1 MQEIKIPENYQSDKN
16 LYKTQMLI
24 KEIKDFFQINLS
36 NNLNLKRV
44 TAPLFVENSTGLN
57 DNLSG
62 VEEPVK
68 FTLPEANNEKME
80 IVHSLAKWK
89 RYALKEYN
97 FAMYE
102 GLYTDMNA
110 IRRCEVPDNTHSFYV
125 DQWDWEK
132 VIEHSDRNVDYLKAT
147 VLTIFNTLR
156 ALDEYLCH
164 LIPKRVKLLPNNIKF
179 MTSQE
184 LIDEF
189 PECKDSK
196 EREKAACKKY
206 KAIFLMQIGKV
217 LSNGEVHDLRSP
229 DYDDWNLNGDIL
241 VYNPVLDD
249 QLELSSMGIRVD
261 AKTLKE
267 QLKISDCEERLN
279 YKYHKLLVNNEL
291 PQTIGGGI
299 GQSRLCMFFLQK
311 AHIGEVQVSYWP
323 DEMREEL
330 KKNSVI
336 LL

>member
-1 MQEIKIPENYQSDKN
+1 MTEIYTPKGYKSDDN
-16 LYKTQMLI
+16 LYRTQLLI

-44 TAPLFVENSTGLN
+44 SAPLFVDVKTGLN

-68 FTLPEANNEKME
+68 FTLPEANNQNME

-89 RYALKEYN
+89 RFALKKYK
-97 FAMYE
+97 FKMHE

-125 DQWDWEK
+125 DQWDWELI
-132 VIEHSDRNVDYLKAT
+132 IEDKDRSRKYLEAT
-147 VLTIFNTLR
+147 VQVIFNTLR
-156 ALDEYLCH
+156 ALDEYLCN
-164 LIPKRVKLLPNNIKF
+164 LVPTRVKLLPPSIHF
-179 MTSQE
+179 MTTQE
-184 LIDEF
+184 LLDMY
-189 PECKDSK
+189 PNLDPNQR
-196 EREKAACKKY
+196 EREAAKKY
-206 KAIFLMQIGKV
+206 KAVFLMQIGKT
-217 LSNGEVHDLRSP
+217 LSNGEIHDMRAP
-229 DYDDWNLNGDIL
+229 DYDDWDLNGDIL

-249 QLELSSMGIRVD
+249 VLELSSMGIRVD
-261 AKTLKE
+261 SKSLID
-267 QLKISDCEERLN
+267 QLEKSGKSERLK
-279 YKYHKLLVNNEL
+279 YDYHKLLAEDAL
-291 PQTIGGGI
+291 PLTIGGGI

-323 DEMREEL
+323 NEMREEL
-330 KKNSVI
+330 RENGII

>member
-44 TAPLFVENSTGLN
+44 SAPLFVENSTGLN
-57 DNLSG
+57 DDLSG

-89 RYALKEYN
+89 RYALKDYN

-132 VIEHSDRNVDYLKAT
+132 VIEPSDRNVDYLKAT

-217 LSNGEVHDLRSP
+217 LSNGEVHDLRAP

>member
-1 MQEIKIPENYQSDKN
+1 MTEIYTPKNYKSDEN
-16 LYKTQMLI
+16 LYRTQLLI

-44 TAPLFVENSTGLN
+44 SAPLFVDVNTGLN

-68 FTLPEANNEKME
+68 FTLPEANNQNME

-89 RYALKEYN
+89 RFALRNYK
-97 FAMYE
+97 FKMHE

-110 IRRCEVPDNTHSFYV
+110 IRRCEVPDNIHSFYV
-125 DQWDWEK
+125 DQWDWELIIDEK
-132 VIEHSDRNVDYLKAT
+132 DRSREYLEAT
-147 VLTIFNTLR
+147 VQVIFNTLR
-156 ALDEYLCH
+156 ALDEYLCN
-164 LIPKRVKLLPNNIKF
+164 LVPTRVKLLPQTIHF
-179 MTSQE
+179 ITTQE
-184 LIDEF
+184 LYDMY
-189 PECKDSK
+189 PDLDPDQR
-196 EREKAACKKY
+196 EREAAKKY
-206 KAIFLMQIGKV
+206 KALFLMQIGKE
-217 LSNGEVHDLRSP
+217 LSNGEVHDMRAP

-249 QLELSSMGIRVD
+249 VLELSSMGIRVD
-261 AKTLKE
+261 SKSLIDQLEKSGKTDRLKYE
-267 QLKISDCEERLN
+267 
-279 YKYHKLLVNNEL
+279 YHKLLTENKL
-291 PQTIGGGI
+291 PLTIGGGI

-323 DEMREEL
+323 QSMRDSL
-330 KKNSVI
+330 KEKGII

>member
-1 MQEIKIPENYQSDKN
+1 MQEIQIPENYQSDKN

-44 TAPLFVENSTGLN
+44 SAPLFVEDSTGLN

-132 VIEHSDRNVDYLKAT
+132 VIEPSDRNVDYLKAT

-196 EREKAACKKY
+196 ERERAACKKY

-323 DEMREEL
+323 DDQRRTL
-330 KKNSVI
+330 ANKGI
-336 LL
+336 QLL

>member
-44 TAPLFVENSTGLN
+44 SAPLFVENSTGLN

-132 VIEHSDRNVDYLKAT
+132 VIDPSDRNVDYLKAT

-196 EREKAACKKY
+196 ERERAACKKY

-217 LSNGEVHDLRSP
+217 LSNGDVHDLRSP

-323 DEMREEL
+323 DEMRKEL

>member
-44 TAPLFVENSTGLN
+44 SAPLFVENSTGLN
-57 DNLSG
+57 DDLSG

-132 VIEHSDRNVDYLKAT
+132 VIEPSDRNEDYLKAT

-179 MTSQE
+179 MTSQD

>member
-44 TAPLFVENSTGLN
+44 SAPLFVENSTGLN

-132 VIEHSDRNVDYLKAT
+132 VIDPSDRNVDYLKAT
-147 VLTIFNTLR
+147 VLTIFNTLK

-323 DEMREEL
+323 DEMRKEL

>member
-1 MQEIKIPENYQSDKN
+1 MTKIYTPKDYKSDAN
-16 LYKTQMLI
+16 LYKTQLLI

-44 TAPLFVENSTGLN
+44 SAPLFVDATTGLN

-68 FTLPEANNEKME
+68 FNLSEANEQNME

-89 RYALKEYN
+89 RSALKEYN
-97 FAMYE
+97 FKMHE

-110 IRRCEVPDNTHSFYV
+110 IRRCEIPDSTHSFYV

-132 VIEHSDRNVDYLKAT
+132 IIDKKDRNIEYLKAT
-147 VLTIFNTLR
+147 VQVIFNTMKS
-156 ALDEYLCH
+156 LDEYLCNF
-164 LIPKRVKLLPNNIKF
+164 IPTRNKLLPDTIHF
-179 MTSQE
+179 MTTQE
-184 LIDEF
+184 LLDKY
-189 PECKDSK
+189 PDLDPDQ
-196 EREKAACKKY
+196 REKEAVKEY
-206 KAIFLMQIGKV
+206 KAVFLMQIGKE
-217 LSNGEVHDLRSP
+217 LSNGKVHDMRAP
-229 DYDDWNLNGDIL
+229 DYDDWELNGDIL
-241 VYNPVLDD
+241 VYSPILDD
-249 QLELSSMGIRVD
+249 VLELSSMGIRVD
-261 AKTLKE
+261 SKSLVDQLEKLGNNDRLKYE
-267 QLKISDCEERLN
+267 
-279 YKYHKLLVNNEL
+279 YHKLLKEDKL

-323 DEMREEL
+323 NVMRENL
-330 KKNSVI
+330 KEKGIV

>member
-1 MQEIKIPENYQSDKN
+1 MSELIIPEKYKSDEN
-16 LYKTQMLI
+16 LYKTQLLI

-44 TAPLFVENSTGLN
+44 SAPLFVENSTGLN

-62 VEEPVK
+62 VEEPVN
-68 FTLPEANNEKME
+68 FTLPEAKNASCE

-89 RYALKEYN
+89 RFALKEYN
-97 FAMYE
+97 FSKYE

-132 VIEHSDRNVDYLKAT
+132 IIDKKDRNVEYLKST
-147 VLTIFNTLR
+147 VLTIFHTLK
-156 ALDEYLCH
+156 ALDEYLCK
-164 LIPKRVKLLPNNIKF
+164 LIPKRVKLLPNEIKF
-179 MTSQE
+179 ITSQE
-184 LIDEF
+184 LLDEF
-189 PECKDSK
+189 PDAKNSK
-196 EREKAACKKY
+196 EREKLAAKKY
-206 KAIFLMQIGKV
+206 KALFLMQIGKN
-217 LSNGEVHDLRSP
+217 LSNGEVHDMRAP
-229 DYDDWNLNGDIL
+229 DYDDWNLNGDII

-249 QLELSSMGIRVD
+249 ELELSSMGIRVD
-261 AKTLKE
+261 SETLKK
-267 QLKISDCEERLN
+267 QLTKADCLDRMKFE
-279 YKYHKLLVNNEL
+279 YHKLLSEDKL
-291 PQTIGGGI
+291 PQTVGGGI

-323 DEMREEL
+323 KEMIEKLKEE
-330 KKNSVI
+330 SII

>member
-44 TAPLFVENSTGLN
+44 SAPLFVENSTGLN

-89 RYALKEYN
+89 RYALKEYK

-132 VIEHSDRNVDYLKAT
+132 VIEPSDRNVDYLKAT

>member
-44 TAPLFVENSTGLN
+44 SAPLFVEDSTGLN

-132 VIEHSDRNVDYLKAT
+132 VIEPSDRNVDYLKAT

-279 YKYHKLLVNNEL
+279 YKYHKLLVNNKL

>member
-1 MQEIKIPENYQSDKN
+1 MSKLKIPENYQSDKN
-16 LYKTQMLI
+16 LYKTQLLI

-44 TAPLFVENSTGLN
+44 SAPLFVENSTGLN

-62 VEEPVK
+62 VEEPVT
-68 FTLPEANNEKME
+68 FSLPEAGNKSCE

-89 RYALKEYN
+89 RFALKEYN

-132 VIEHSDRNVDYLKAT
+132 IIKEEDRNEDYLKAT
-147 VLTIFNTLR
+147 VLTIFNTLK
-156 ALDEYLCH
+156 ALDEYLCR
-164 LIPKRVKLLPNNIKF
+164 LIPKRMKLLPNDIKF
-179 MTSQE
+179 ITSQE
-184 LIDEF
+184 LLEEF
-189 PECKDSK
+189 PDAKDSK
-196 EREKAACKKY
+196 EREELAAKKY
-206 KAIFLMQIGKV
+206 KAFFLMQIGKE
-217 LSNGEVHDLRSP
+217 LSNGKVHDMRAP
-229 DYDDWNLNGDIL
+229 DYDDWELNGDII

-249 QLELSSMGIRVD
+249 QLELSSMGIRVNKD
-261 AKTLKE
+261 TLKK
-267 QLKISDCEERLN
+267 QLEISNCEDRM
-279 YKYHKLLVNNEL
+279 KFDYHKMLSEGKL

-323 DEMREEL
+323 KDMIEEL
-330 KKNSVI
+330 KENSI
-336 LL
+336 TLL

>member
-1 MQEIKIPENYQSDKN
+1 MQDIKIPENYQSDKN

-44 TAPLFVENSTGLN
+44 SAPLFVEDSTGLN

-132 VIEHSDRNVDYLKAT
+132 VIDPSDRNVDYLKAT

-291 PQTIGGGI
+291 QQTIGGGI

>member
-44 TAPLFVENSTGLN
+44 SAPLFVENSTGLN

-132 VIEHSDRNVDYLKAT
+132 VIEPSDRNVDYLKAT
-147 VLTIFNTLR
+147 VITIFNTLR

>member
-44 TAPLFVENSTGLN
+44 SAPLFVEDSTGLN

-132 VIEHSDRNVDYLKAT
+132 VIDPSDRNVDYLKAT

-196 EREKAACKKY
+196 ERERAACKKY

-291 PQTIGGGI
+291 QQTIGGGI

>member
-1 MQEIKIPENYQSDKN
+1 MYDIKIPENYQSDKN
-16 LYKTQMLI
+16 LYKTQLLI

-68 FTLPEANNEKME
+68 FTLPEANNANME

-97 FAMYE
+97 FALYE

-110 IRRCEVPDNTHSFYV
+110 IRRCEEPDNTHSFYV

-132 VIEHSDRNVDYLKAT
+132 IIKDTDRNVDYLKST

-156 ALDEYLCH
+156 ALDEYLCK
-164 LIPKRVKLLPNNIKF
+164 LIPKRVKLLPNDIKF
-179 MTSQE
+179 LTSQE

-206 KAIFLMQIGKV
+206 KAVFLMQIGKV
-217 LSNGEVHDLRSP
+217 LSNGKVHDMRSP

-261 AKTLKE
+261 SKTLKE
-267 QLKISDCEERLN
+267 QLKIADCEDRLKF
-279 YKYHKLLVNNEL
+279 KYHNLLINNKL

-323 DEMREEL
+323 DELREEL
-330 KKNSVI
+330 KKKSVN

>member
-44 TAPLFVENSTGLN
+44 SAPLFVENSTGLN

-132 VIEHSDRNVDYLKAT
+132 VIDPSDRNVDYLKAT

-217 LSNGEVHDLRSP
+217 LSNGDVHDLRSP

>member
-44 TAPLFVENSTGLN
+44 SAPLFVENSTGLN

-132 VIEHSDRNVDYLKAT
+132 VIDPSDRNVDYLKAT

-217 LSNGEVHDLRSP
+217 LSNGEVHDLRAP

>member
-1 MQEIKIPENYQSDKN
+1 MQDIQIPENYQSDKN

-44 TAPLFVENSTGLN
+44 SAPLFVENSTGLN
-57 DNLSG
+57 DDLSG

-89 RYALKEYN
+89 RYALKDYN

-132 VIEHSDRNVDYLKAT
+132 VIEPSDRNVDYLKAT

-217 LSNGEVHDLRSP
+217 LSNGEVHDLRAP

>member
-44 TAPLFVENSTGLN
+44 SAPLFVENSTGLN

-132 VIEHSDRNVDYLKAT
+132 VIEHSDRNEDYLKAT